1 MTTKEISRV
10 LFDRRKE
17 MKITQKKKK
26 KLSGVRENYLTK
38 LEHGKFSPSISTL
51 EKICD
56 PIGLEIIVKE
66 KGSH

>member
-1 MTTKEISRV
+1 
-10 LFDRRKE
+10 
-17 MKITQKKKK
+17 MKITLREWE

>member
-1 MTTKEISRV
+1 MTTKEIAKV

-17 MKITQKKKK
+17 RKITLREWE